1 MIRFCDKEVFCVKA
15 DQLDRGEL
23 FCYFLNGHREDMLCV
38 IDDDGK
44 YKGNITYVSLL
55 NSNSLLESIQ
65 TAKVIMDESIWIRGR
80 KYFAEYEKLGDE
92 LVMLPVVDENN
103 QLLCF
108 AYQDEDA
115 NREIR
120 QLRELSECEDALTF
134 HDIFPQY
141 DLVTIWECN
150 ELAYYFVKYLQKVG
164 VSVVVKGMFW
174 EKFDNFAFLGGGESG
189 LSEFKYLF
197 RRNMGKESKSER
209 IFAAK
214 CVCGV

>member
-1 MIRFCDKEVFCVKA
+1 
-15 DQLDRGEL
+15 
-23 FCYFLNGHREDMLCV
+23 MLCV

-44 YKGNITYVSLL
+44 YKGSITYVSLL
-55 NSNSLLESIQ
+55 NSDSLLESIQ

-120 QLRELSECEDALTF
+120 QLRNC
-134 HDIFPQY
+134 
-141 DLVTIWECN
+141 
-150 ELAYYFVKYLQKVG
+150 
-164 VSVVVKGMFW
+164 
-174 EKFDNFAFLGGGESG
+174 
-189 LSEFKYLF
+189 
-197 RRNMGKESKSER
+197 RN
-209 IFAAK
+209 AK
-214 CVCGV
+214 TR